1 MALIDS
7 GKIIDNQKVFYEI
20 LSNGYNIYL
29 GNQLWIMQYEPDY
42 IPDKTL
48 SYEENAIKQ
57 IDELSQ

>member
-7 GKIIDNQKVFYEI
+7 GKTIDNQKVFYEI

-42 IPDKTL
+42 IPDRTL
-48 SYEENAIKQ
+48 SYEENAVKQ